1 MKQLKPNDI
10 SVMRTAIGLYAQ
22 PFGVE
27 SFAVM
32 LNEDK
37 TEPKSEEERVTC
49 DLLHRLDQYE
59 YGLAPEF
66 TLSEDEAKFVTD
78 ALRQLIV
85 RDNQSLGAKKR
96 PVRNECE
103 KSAPRPC
110 ASRVSAEYKRSSTP
124 AAYAP
129 AVENAFSDNL
139 CLTYRHGRRK
149 FPCGNFLLL
158 NTKTG
163 TPCGFRAFYT
173 TLSCAAAR
181 LPFLRQATLSTV

>member
-32 LNEDK
+32 LSEDK
-37 TEPKSEEERVTC
+37 TEPKSEEERVTR

-66 TLSEDEAKFVTD
+66 TLSADYRKLQESAAMLRGITD

-85 RDNQSLGAKKR
+85 RDNQSLQYEKR
-96 PVRNECE
+96 PKCIRECE
-103 KSAPRPC
+103 KEIRAATVC
-110 ASRVSAEYKRSSTP
+110 ISRIS
-124 AAYAP
+124 
-129 AVENAFSDNL
+129 
-139 CLTYRHGRRK
+139 
-149 FPCGNFLLL
+149 
-158 NTKTG
+158 
-163 TPCGFRAFYT
+163 
-173 TLSCAAAR
+173 
-181 LPFLRQATLSTV
+181 

>member
-32 LNEDK
+32 LSEDK
-37 TEPKSEEERVTC
+37 TEPKSEEERVTR

-66 TLSEDEAKFVTD
+66 TLSEED

-85 RDNQSLGAKKR
+85 RDNQSRQYEKR
-96 PVRNECE
+96 PKCIRECE
-103 KSAPRPC
+103 KEIRAATVC
-110 ASRVSAEYKRSSTP
+110 ISRIS
-124 AAYAP
+124 
-129 AVENAFSDNL
+129 
-139 CLTYRHGRRK
+139 
-149 FPCGNFLLL
+149 
-158 NTKTG
+158 
-163 TPCGFRAFYT
+163 
-173 TLSCAAAR
+173 
-181 LPFLRQATLSTV
+181 

>member
-32 LNEDK
+32 L
-37 TEPKSEEERVTC
+37 SEEERVTR

-85 RDNQSLGAKKR
+85 RDNQSLQYEKR
-96 PVRNECE
+96 PKCIRECE
-103 KSAPRPC
+103 KEIRAATVC
-110 ASRVSAEYKRSSTP
+110 ISRIS
-124 AAYAP
+124 
-129 AVENAFSDNL
+129 
-139 CLTYRHGRRK
+139 
-149 FPCGNFLLL
+149 
-158 NTKTG
+158 
-163 TPCGFRAFYT
+163 
-173 TLSCAAAR
+173 
-181 LPFLRQATLSTV
+181 

>member
-32 LNEDK
+32 LSEDK
-37 TEPKSEEERVTC
+37 TEPKSEEERVTRA
-49 DLLHRLDQYE
+49 LLHRLDQYE

-85 RDNQSLGAKKR
+85 RDNQSLQYENARSAFVNAKR
-96 PVRNECE
+96 R
-103 KSAPRPC
+103 SAPRPS
-110 ASRVSAEYKRSSTP
+110 ASRVSAEYKHLRHAHGVPLLFSAVTGDP
-124 AAYAP
+124 AAA
-129 AVENAFSDNL
+129 
-139 CLTYRHGRRK
+139 
-149 FPCGNFLLL
+149 
-158 NTKTG
+158 
-163 TPCGFRAFYT
+163 
-173 TLSCAAAR
+173 
-181 LPFLRQATLSTV
+181 

>member
-32 LNEDK
+32 LSEDK
-37 TEPKSEEERVTC
+37 TEPKSEEERVTRA
-49 DLLHRLDQYE
+49 LLHRLDQYE

-85 RDNQSLGAKKR
+85 RDNQSRQYEKR
-96 PVRNECE
+96 PKCIRECE
-103 KSAPRPC
+103 KEIRAATVC
-110 ASRVSAEYKRSSTP
+110 ISRIS
-124 AAYAP
+124 
-129 AVENAFSDNL
+129 
-139 CLTYRHGRRK
+139 
-149 FPCGNFLLL
+149 
-158 NTKTG
+158 
-163 TPCGFRAFYT
+163 
-173 TLSCAAAR
+173 
-181 LPFLRQATLSTV
+181 

>member
-32 LNEDK
+32 LSEDK
-37 TEPKSEEERVTC
+37 TEPKSEEERVTR

-85 RDNQSLGAKKR
+85 RDNQS
-96 PVRNECE
+96 
-103 KSAPRPC
+103 APRPS
-110 ASRVSAEYKRSSTP
+110 ASRVSAEYKHLRHAHGVPLLFS
-124 AAYAP
+124 
-129 AVENAFSDNL
+129 AV
-139 CLTYRHGRRK
+139 
-149 FPCGNFLLL
+149 
-158 NTKTG
+158 TG
-163 TPCGFRAFYT
+163 D
-173 TLSCAAAR
+173 SAAA
-181 LPFLRQATLSTV
+181 

>member
-32 LNEDK
+32 L
-37 TEPKSEEERVTC
+37 SEEERVTR

-85 RDNQSLGAKKR
+85 RDNQSLQYEKR
-96 PVRNECE
+96 PKCNRECE
-103 KSAPRPC
+103 KEIRAATVC
-110 ASRVSAEYKRSSTP
+110 ISRIS
-124 AAYAP
+124 
-129 AVENAFSDNL
+129 
-139 CLTYRHGRRK
+139 
-149 FPCGNFLLL
+149 
-158 NTKTG
+158 
-163 TPCGFRAFYT
+163 
-173 TLSCAAAR
+173 
-181 LPFLRQATLSTV
+181 

>member
-32 LNEDK
+32 LSEDK
-37 TEPKSEEERVTC
+37 TEPKSEEERVTR

-59 YGLAPEF
+59 YGLKHGNYKTTNVTPEF

-85 RDNQSLGAKKR
+85 RDNQSLQYEKR
-96 PVRNECE
+96 PKCIRECE
-103 KSAPRPC
+103 KEIRAATVC
-110 ASRVSAEYKRSSTP
+110 ISRIS
-124 AAYAP
+124 
-129 AVENAFSDNL
+129 
-139 CLTYRHGRRK
+139 
-149 FPCGNFLLL
+149 
-158 NTKTG
+158 
-163 TPCGFRAFYT
+163 
-173 TLSCAAAR
+173 
-181 LPFLRQATLSTV
+181 

>member
-32 LNEDK
+32 LSEDK
-37 TEPKSEEERVTC
+37 TEPKSEEERVTR

-85 RDNQSLGAKKR
+85 RDNQSLQYAKR
-96 PVRNECE
+96 PKCIRECE
-103 KSAPRPC
+103 KEIRAPDRCSRRAASQGRAALRPRRNENSFSVTMFTRASVHC
-110 ASRVSAEYKRSSTP
+110 AESRVANSS
-124 AAYAP
+124 
-129 AVENAFSDNL
+129 S
-139 CLTYRHGRRK
+139 
-149 FPCGNFLLL
+149 
-158 NTKTG
+158 
-163 TPCGFRAFYT
+163 
-173 TLSCAAAR
+173 
-181 LPFLRQATLSTV
+181 

>member
-32 LNEDK
+32 L
-37 TEPKSEEERVTC
+37 SEEERVTR

-85 RDNQSLGAKKR
+85 RDNQSRQYEKR
-96 PVRNECE
+96 PKCIRECE
-103 KSAPRPC
+103 KEIRAATVC
-110 ASRVSAEYKRSSTP
+110 ISRIS
-124 AAYAP
+124 
-129 AVENAFSDNL
+129 
-139 CLTYRHGRRK
+139 
-149 FPCGNFLLL
+149 
-158 NTKTG
+158 
-163 TPCGFRAFYT
+163 
-173 TLSCAAAR
+173 
-181 LPFLRQATLSTV
+181 